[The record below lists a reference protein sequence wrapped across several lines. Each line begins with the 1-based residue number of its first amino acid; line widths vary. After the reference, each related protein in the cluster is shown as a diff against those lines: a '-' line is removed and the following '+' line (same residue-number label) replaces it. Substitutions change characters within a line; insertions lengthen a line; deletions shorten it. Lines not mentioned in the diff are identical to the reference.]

1 MKIIEA
7 LKEQKRIQAKINR
20 NATQITQYS
29 CKLSNEKP
37 FFDSD
42 EAQTAETY
50 QLIQSNIDLTNRYL
64 WLKRC
69 IDHTNLNS
77 KHEIGGVSYS
87 ITDLLNMKRNGIAF
101 ILSTYNALTDSQV
114 SRRLSSAR
122 STDSNAKQVQIE
134 RLYDERGKN
143 EALLKWQEL
152 LDNIDSKLEVINATT
167 DLMELPEIPIVTL

>member
-7 LKEQKRIQAKINR
+7 LKEQKRIQTKINR

-77 KHEIGGVSYS
+77 KHEIGGVAYS
-87 ITDLLNMKRNGIAF
+87 ITDLLNMKRNGIGF
-101 ILSTYNALTDSQV
+101 IITTYNALTDSQV
-114 SRRLSSAR
+114 SRRLSAAR
-122 STDSNAKQVQIE
+122 STDSAKPVQIE
-134 RLYDERGKN
+134 RLYDERNKN
-143 EALLKWQEL
+143 EALLKWQDL

-167 DLMELPEIPIVTL
+167 DLIELPDEPIVTL